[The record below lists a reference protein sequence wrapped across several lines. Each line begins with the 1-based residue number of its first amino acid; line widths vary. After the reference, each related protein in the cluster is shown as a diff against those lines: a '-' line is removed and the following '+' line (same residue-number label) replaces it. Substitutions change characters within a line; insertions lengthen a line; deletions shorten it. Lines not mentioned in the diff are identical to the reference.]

1 MHLDRRL
8 DCVGHQMNGARE
20 FGEAAARIAGLDTR
34 DGGALGH
41 SVLRRLGQHLKLG
54 AERPDLG
61 VLHRSMR
68 IEHRHRLT
76 SGVGESRS
84 CAHAHGVI
92 DGQHEEIVGGARRRG
107 AVDERVRE
115 RQYQQHEERQSKRQQ
130 EQIAKPPVTD
140 GTLRS
145 ALEEDQRAEWTRRGG
160 MAAEQMQIDRDA
172 DRHDAAEEP
181 GSQESHVS
189 FVSFG
194 PA

>member
-1 MHLDRRL
+1 
-8 DCVGHQMNGARE
+8 
-20 FGEAAARIAGLDTR
+20 
-34 DGGALGH
+34 
-41 SVLRRLGQHLKLG
+41 
-54 AERPDLG
+54 
-61 VLHRSMR
+61 
-68 IEHRHRLT
+68 
-76 SGVGESRS
+76 
-84 CAHAHGVI
+84 VI

-172 DRHDAAEEP
+172 DRRDAAEEP

-194 PA
+194 PAGASGIREAWRRAAGRSAAGSSRARRR